1 MIAKEF
7 ISIKNKMDICKFYDT
22 DKFYNMFI
30 LNNQDNVHAVAARL
44 IISIFCELESKNK
57 YPKSSELNDLIT
69 FVNENPEAKKL
80 KKYINDIPGYD
91 PIWGLIQNK
100 ETYYQHRMSLF
111 GLNELRHKSYKFSDF
126 NSMHCLDNIISLYGE
141 EDDKGAYLN
150 VNSNGSFLKVE
161 KLFEFNTKTFR
172 VNDVMFKN
180 IEINNFINIINY
192 ANVVKEL
199 NLENIQAAYYFL
211 R

>member
-22 DKFYNMFI
+22 DKFYDMFI

-57 YPKSSELNDLIT
+57 YP
-69 FVNENPEAKKL
+69 EAKKL

-91 PIWGLIQNK
+91 PIWGLRQNK

-161 KLFEFNTKTFR
+161 KLFEFTKKTFR

>member
-1 MIAKEF
+1 MLANEF
-7 ISIKNKMDICKFYDT
+7 VAIKNKMDICKFYDLS
-22 DKFYNMFI
+22 KFYDIFI
-30 LNNQDNVHAVAARL
+30 LNNTDDVHCVAARL
-44 IISIFCELESKNK
+44 LVAVFCELESQNK
-57 YPKSSELNDLIT
+57 YPKSSELNDLIL

-80 KKYINDIPGYD
+80 NKYLNDIPGYD
-91 PIWGLIQNK
+91 PLFGCKQTK

-111 GLNELRHKSYKFSDF
+111 GLNELRHRSYKFSDF
-126 NSMHCLDNIISLYGE
+126 NSNFCLDNIISLYGE

-172 VNDVMFKN
+172 LNDVMFEN
-180 IEINNFINIINY
+180 IEINNLINIINY
-192 ANVVKEL
+192 ANIVKEL
-199 NLENIQAAYYFL
+199 NLENIQAAYCFL